1 MDILLTFVGYRDPF
15 VENEEG
21 EVVRPGPVLDLLR
34 HRDFDQLILF
44 GTEGTTEQLSSLRSH
59 LETSTVDLEEFVLDI
74 EDPTDYTVIL
84 SELRGH
90 LQEIQEAWEEA
101 NFYVSVASG
110 TPQMHASWLMLVAGG
125 ELPARI
131 LHTRPPE
138 HVTPEKPAVAELDV
152 QKPEF
157 PEIRAPVQARYVS
170 ATFPD
175 IEEAVRE
182 VGIIGDHPTIQ
193 KAVDMVAAVAPQ
205 TSVPILILGETGTG
219 KELFARL
226 SHRLSGHPPD
236 RFVPVNCAAIPEDLA
251 ESTLFGHEKG
261 AFTGATERKLGLFD
275 RADGGTLF
283 LDEVGELPMQMQSKL
298 LRVLE
303 NGVITPIGAEESHS
317 VNTRVVAATNRDIEH
332 EIEAGNFR
340 EDLYYR
346 LNMAEVTL
354 PPLRS
359 RRADI
364 PRLAL
369 HFLDLSNE
377 EFGQD
382 ARLSSRAL
390 IRLQNTK
397 FPGNIRDLKNIVGR
411 AVLLTDKEVIE
422 PEDLDDIAP
431 KEEAELEAS
440 PVLHEEFDLKAY
452 LDDIRQKLYRKAL
465 EKASGNK
472 SEAARLLAVTPPAVD
487 RHIEREDEG

>member
-1 MDILLTFVGYRDPF
+1 MDVLLSFVGYRDPF
-15 VENEEG
+15 VQG
-21 EVVRPGPVLDLLR
+21 DSSRKGPILDLLH
-34 HRDFDQLILF
+34 HRTFDEIVLF
-44 GTEGTTEQLSSLRSH
+44 STEGTQEQTASLQEH
-59 LETSTVDLEEFVLDI
+59 LKSAEIGVQEIALDI
-74 EDPTDYTVIL
+74 EDPTDYPTIL
-84 SELRGH
+84 SELRSH
-90 LQEIQEAWEEA
+90 LQEIQEGNEGI
-101 NFYVSVASG
+101 NFYISVASG
-110 TPQMHASWLMLVAGG
+110 TPQMHASWVMLAAGG

-131 LHTRPPE
+131 LHTRPPQ
-138 HVTPEKPAVAELDV
+138 HVTSEKPAVAELDV
-152 QKPEF
+152 QRPGF
-157 PEIRAPVQARYVS
+157 PEIRAPVQTRYVPAS
-170 ATFPD
+170 FPD
-175 IEEAVRE
+175 VEEAVRE
-182 VGIIGDHPTIQ
+182 VGIIGDHPTIRE
-193 KAVDMVAAVAPQ
+193 AVEVVAAVAPQ

-236 RFVPVNCAAIPEDLA
+236 RFVPVNCASIPEDLA

-283 LDEVGELPMQMQSKL
+283 LDEIGELPMQMQSKL

-390 IRLQNTK
+390 LRLQNTK

-472 SEAARLLAVTPPAVD
+472 SEAARLLGVTPPAVD
-487 RHIEREDEG
+487 RHIEREEEG

>member
-1 MDILLTFVGYRDPF
+1 MDVLLTFVGYRDPF
-15 VENEEG
+15 VG
-21 EVVRPGPVLDLLR
+21 DDSSRRGPVLDLLH
-34 HRDFDQLILF
+34 HRTFDEIILF
-44 GTEGTTEQLSSLRSH
+44 STDGTIRQTKSLIQHLDTSEIKVQDLS
-59 LETSTVDLEEFVLDI
+59 LDI
-74 EDPTDYTVIL
+74 KDPTDYPTIL
-84 SELRGH
+84 SELRTN
-90 LQEIQEAWEEA
+90 LQRVQEERGKA
-101 NFYVSVASG
+101 NYYISVASG
-110 TPQMHASWLMLVAGG
+110 TPQMHASWVMLVAGG
-125 ELPARI
+125 EIPARI

-138 HVTPEKPAVAELDV
+138 YVTSEKPPVAELDV
-152 QKPEF
+152 QQPEF
-157 PEIRAPVQARYVS
+157 PEIRAPVQTRYAS

-175 IEEAVRE
+175 VEEAVRE

-193 KAVDMVAAVAPQ
+193 EAIEVVAAVAPQ

-236 RFVPVNCAAIPEDLA
+236 RFVPVNCASIPEDLA
-251 ESTLFGHEKG
+251 ESTLFGHKKG
-261 AFTGATERKLGLFD
+261 AFTGATERRLGLFD

-283 LDEVGELPMQMQSKL
+283 LDEVGELPVQMQSKL

-317 VNTRVVAATNRDIEH
+317 VNTRVVAATNRDIEQ
-332 EIEAGNFR
+332 EIESGNFR

-359 RRADI
+359 RRSDI

-382 ARLSSRAL
+382 VRLSSRAL
-390 IRLQNTK
+390 VHLQNAE

-411 AVLLTDKEVIE
+411 AVLLTEKEVIE
-422 PEDLDDIAP
+422 PEDFDDISP
-431 KEEAELEAS
+431 KEEIEQEAP

-452 LDDIRQKLYRKAL
+452 LDDIRHKLYRKAL

-472 SEAARLLAVTPPAVD
+472 SEAARLLGVTPPAVD
-487 RHIEREDEG
+487 RHIEREEEG